1 MKLMWMLRVL
11 MVLLVL
17 MMLMMLMVLVVVLDV
32 VGRLEVRAVLSGVGV
47 VRGEHDVW
55 VLSVSGQ
62 DCDGTVTPSTLTTS
76 GSCHSVTPTYICRLD
91 TTPRISLVSIN
102 IAPTNHLSWEWP
114 GYSFLDVKYILVNI
128 VNTD

>member
-1 MKLMWMLRVL
+1 MENLTRHQTCVSG
-11 MVLLVL
+11 V
-17 MMLMMLMVLVVVLDV
+17 D
-32 VGRLEVRAVLSGVGV
+32 GEVEEEQEDQREVAGHDGVGV

-76 GSCHSVTPTYICRLD
+76 GSYHSVTPTYICRLN

-114 GYSFLDVKYILVNI
+114 GDSFLDVKYILVNI